1 MASSKN
7 YTEVLIGGK
16 VFTLSGFESEEY
28 LQKVSTYLNHKI
40 AECASVEGFNRQSA
54 ETRSTLLALNIADDY
69 FKAKRQGANL
79 EQDVERK
86 DKEMYDLKHELISTQ
101 IRCENLEQ
109 ELRTL
114 KEEKQKLQMQI
125 VKLIA
130 FETLCLKD
138 LSGSDT
144 APQIVGAGRCGIYPF
159 GEVWYHIITPF
170 SITL

>member
-125 VKLIA
+125 VKL
-130 FETLCLKD
+130 
-138 LSGSDT
+138 DT
-144 APQIVGAGRCGIYPF
+144 ERKN
-159 GEVWYHIITPF
+159 HRR
-170 SITL
+170 